1 MSAPREQ
8 NKAASEGVMSN
19 LMQLNKLT
27 YRVPPSLS
35 VAKERRYVENFA
47 QQRTYGDSQ
56 TIVFNVNTGSQFLD
70 AKRSYMT
77 FKLQT
82 TAASTGDLG
91 AGSAANLFRS
101 IRVKARSGVEVCRL
115 EGANLW
121 SHVYQ
126 RWNCARGAFATALQ
140 SQGYGS
146 VITGGNLDGSG
157 TNLNAGA
164 NFVVPLHLIPC
175 FNQSRLIPPQLADG
189 MIIELELQT
198 VANAI
203 FTSTGTPPVDYTIS
217 ELKIR
222 WDAYDLADAFD
233 RKINEMAA
241 RDGLNLVH
249 KEYYRTL
256 VSGNQSDYQYD
267 IKKSC
272 SKALGVYVCPRLTA
286 NINNI
291 AADSS
296 VLNDQKV
303 VRYQFQV
310 GSTYYPNAPMTNN
323 PIAPATDPSVQSSA
337 EAYYYSLASW
347 HRTDCRKDQ
356 DINLSQF
363 VGFNSGGA
371 QAIKMGIA
379 STSFCKSQVSDLA
392 GVMVNSARACNVDIQ
407 CSDAQSRRLDTWLC
421 HARLVKVFLENAVIS
436 D

>member
-1 MSAPREQ
+1 MSQAPREQ
-8 NKAASEGVMSN
+8 NKAASQGVMSN

-82 TAASTGDLG
+82 TAGSTGDLG

-121 SHVYQ
+121 SHVFQ
-126 RWNCARGAFATALQ
+126 RWNCPRSAFATSLE
-140 SQGYGS
+140 SQGYNTPIPGA
-146 VITGGNLDGSG
+146 IDGTG
-157 TNLNAGA
+157 TNLASGA
-164 NFVVPLHLIPC
+164 NVVIPLHLIPC

-198 VANAI
+198 LANAI
-203 FTSTGTPPVDYTIS
+203 FRKAATGVAPTDYTIS

-233 RKINEMAA
+233 RKINEMAS

-249 KEYYRTL
+249 REYYRTL

-272 SKALGVYVCPRLTA
+272 SKALGVYVCPRLTG
-286 NINNI
+286 NINNLE
-291 AADSS
+291 ADSS

-310 GSTYYPNAPMTNN
+310 GSSYYPNAPMTNASDGV
-323 PIAPATDPSVQSSA
+323 APTSQSSA
-337 EAYYYSLASW
+337 EAYYYSLAAW

-356 DINLSQF
+356 DVTLPEF
-363 VGFNSGGA
+363 VGTG
-371 QAIKMGIA
+371 QAVKMGIA
-379 STSFCKSQVSDLA
+379 ATSFCKSQVSDLA
-392 GVMVNSARACNVDIQ
+392 GVMVNSARACNVDIH
-407 CSDAQSRRLDTWLC
+407 CDAAESRRLDTYLA
-421 HARLVKVFLENAVIS
+421 HARLVKCYLENCVIS

>member
-8 NKAASEGVMSN
+8 NQAASAGVMSN

-56 TIVFNVNTGSQFLD
+56 TIVFNCNTGSQFLD
-70 AKRSYMT
+70 GKRSYMT
-77 FKLQT
+77 FKLKLPDAT
-82 TAASTGDLG
+82 TGDLG
-91 AGSAANLFRS
+91 HGSAANIFRS
-101 IRVKARSGVEVCRL
+101 IRVKARSGVEICRL

-121 SHVYQ
+121 TSVHQ
-126 RWNCARGAFATALQ
+126 RWNCPRNAFETSLE
-140 SQGYGS
+140 SQGYGAN
-146 VITGGNLDGSG
+146 ITGGTGGAG
-157 TNLNAGA
+157 TDLSNGC
-164 NFVVPLHLIPC
+164 NFVIPLHIIPC

-189 MIIELELQT
+189 MILELELQT
-198 VANAI
+198 VQNAI
-203 FTSTGTPPVDYTIS
+203 RSTAGAPPSSFTVE

-256 VSGNQSDYQYD
+256 VSGNQTDYQYD
-267 IKKSC
+267 VKKSC

-286 NINNI
+286 NINSLAQDSNI
-291 AADSS
+291 
-296 VLNDQKV
+296 LNDQKV

-310 GSTYYPNAPMTNN
+310 GSTYYPNAPMTNASSGV
-323 PIAPATDPSVQSSA
+323 APSAQSSA

-347 HRTDCRKDQ
+347 HRTDCHKDQ
-356 DINLSQF
+356 DVDIKKF
-363 VGFNSGGA
+363 VGTDPV
-371 QAIKMGIA
+371 KMGIA

-407 CSDAQSRRLDTWLC
+407 CDAAQSRRLDTYLC
-421 HARLVKVFLENAVIS
+421 HARLVKVFLENAVVS

>member
-8 NKAASEGVMSN
+8 NKAASQGVMSN

-70 AKRSYMT
+70 SKRSYMT

-82 TAASTGDLG
+82 TAGSTGDFG
-91 AGSAANLFRS
+91 AGSCANLFRS

-126 RWNCARGAFATALQ
+126 RWNCPRSAFATSLE
-140 SQGYGS
+140 SQGYNTPIPGA
-146 VITGGNLDGSG
+146 IDGSG
-157 TNLNAGA
+157 TNLAAGA
-164 NFVVPLHLIPC
+164 NVVLPLHLIPC

-198 VANAI
+198 LANAI
-203 FTSTGTPPVDYTIS
+203 FRNGGVAPTDYEIS

-256 VSGNQSDYQYD
+256 VSGDQSDYQYD

-286 NINNI
+286 NINNLN
-291 AADSS
+291 ADSN

-310 GSTYYPNAPMTNN
+310 GSSYYPNAPMTNASEGV
-323 PIAPATDPSVQSSA
+323 PPTSPSSA
-337 EAYYYSLASW
+337 EAYYYSLAAW

-356 DINLSQF
+356 DVTLPEF
-363 VGFNSGGA
+363 VGTG
-371 QAIKMGIA
+371 QAVKMGIA
-379 STSFCKSQVSDLA
+379 ATSFCKSQVSDLA
-392 GVMVNSARACNVDIQ
+392 GVMVNSARACNVEIH
-407 CSDAQSRRLDTWLC
+407 CDAAESRRLNTYLA
-421 HARLVKVFLENAVIS
+421 HARLVKCYLENCVIS

>member
-1 MSAPREQ
+1 MSAPREE
-8 NKAASEGVMSN
+8 NKAASQGVMSN

-56 TIVFNVNTGSQFLD
+56 TIVFNCNTGSQFLD
-70 AKRSYMT
+70 AKRSYIT
-77 FKLQT
+77 FKLKLPT
-82 TAASTGDLG
+82 GSTGDFG
-91 AGSAANLFRS
+91 AGSCANLFRS

-126 RWNCARGAFATALQ
+126 RWNCPRNAFSSVLEA
-140 SQGYGS
+140 QGYNTPIPGA
-146 VITGGNLDGSG
+146 IDGTGTTLAN
-157 TNLNAGA
+157 GA
-164 NFVVPLHLIPC
+164 NVVFPLHLIPC

-198 VANAI
+198 LGNAI
-203 FTSTGTPPVDYTIS
+203 FRKPATGVAPTDYTIS

-249 KEYYRTL
+249 REYYRTL
-256 VSGNQSDYQYD
+256 VSGNQTDYQYD

-286 NINNI
+286 NINNLE
-291 AADSS
+291 ADSN

-310 GSTYYPNAPMTNN
+310 GSTYYPNAPMTNASSGV
-323 PIAPATDPSVQSSA
+323 PPTAQSSA

-347 HRTDCRKDQ
+347 HRTDCHKDQ
-356 DINLSQF
+356 DVSLPRF
-363 VGFNSGGA
+363 VGTGDP
-371 QAIKMGIA
+371 IKMGIA

-407 CSDAQSRRLDTWLC
+407 CDGAESRRLDTWLA
-421 HARLVKVFLENAVIS
+421 HARLVKCYLENCVVS